1 MELYRLGKMGLAF
14 RGIAK
19 VRAREY
25 QPHPP
30 SHDRGYY
37 LQLVKEVTA
46 FAQWPEVDDTAFEI
60 QIGITLA
67 REASPINAAEGDEEQ
82 AIEEL
87 AVDEQ
92 ETDKQVADKQVADKQ
107 VADKQVADKQ
117 VTERQDEAQGSK
129 RPAHV
134 IREAVILEQMK
145 IITNRQAKD
154 ASHMLEFI
162 AELGRLSVGK

>member
-1 MELYRLGKMGLAF
+1 MGGTQVF

-92 ETDKQVADKQVADKQ
+92 ETDKQVADKQV
-107 VADKQVADKQ
+107 
-117 VTERQDEAQGSK
+117 TERQDEAQGSK